1 MHYRCSS
8 ASFFFYREMPDAF
21 RLTEE
26 YMNKITTRLKR
37 YGCLLLCLC
46 LLMPLLQDTAAAVQD
61 SSVVRVAWYPDSAYN
76 ITCENGERSGYGYEY
91 QQSVAAYTGWTYDY
105 IEANWPDS
113 LNMLQ
118 KGEIDLMAGVSY
130 AEGRAQTMLFS
141 DLPMGEE
148 KYYLYANLAAA
159 NISVSDL
166 TTLNGKRI
174 GMLSESIATTQFCE
188 WETRHGLHTEH
199 VTITSDE
206 DAAAKIARR
215 EIDGFISV
223 ESPQWQEYGLSAI
236 TSFGSS
242 DVYFV
247 ISKSRPDLKEALD
260 NTMRR
265 IAHDKPFYQDDLYQR
280 YLSAQSVELLSTEE
294 QDWLRQHGAIRI
306 GFLNHDTG
314 ISTFDIRTGDVTGV
328 LTDYVVYA
336 TNCLGD
342 NALHFDLHGFDTQL
356 EQLQALQ
363 NGEIDLIFHTSQN
376 PRAAEENGLA
386 LSNTVL
392 SFSQAALTTKNY
404 FNELEP
410 NTAAIPKNDFSL
422 KQYLSYNYP
431 KWTILEYPSA
441 NDAIKAMRTGS
452 ADCYVMRAGQL
463 PRYMKD
469 KTLYRV
475 FLTQPSKT
483 SFAVRQGDT
492 ALLSILN
499 KTLKTMP
506 SSLLTGALAMYD
518 SAPEKV
524 TAADFV
530 KDNLTTASAVFILLS
545 LLLFGLFR
553 KARQSA
559 KQAQELN
566 LKLQQSQT
574 ELQEALTQAKAANA
588 AKTTFLNNMSHDIRT
603 PINGIIGMLT
613 IIRKN
618 KDDHARIRDC
628 LHKIELSSQLLLSLV
643 NDVLDMAQ
651 LENGTVVLR
660 SESMNLDEVCGS
672 ITNSVLFQAEAA
684 GLTVIGE
691 HDDFSGI
698 YVRSSALHLK
708 KILMNLFTNCV
719 KYNKPVRSSICRCT
733 CSNGRMRRSP
743 VNSSS
748 RTPVWACPR
757 ISSKTICSIRLSR
770 RTSPPAQAIWVPD
783 SACLSCISSSSKWA
797 APFRWKANSVKAA
810 GLPSYCLLNSIVTRP
825 QQQLRRR
832 HRQIFPARG

>member
-1 MHYRCSS
+1 
-8 ASFFFYREMPDAF
+8 
-21 RLTEE
+21 
-26 YMNKITTRLKR
+26 MNRITTRLKR

-91 QQSVAAYTGWTYDY
+91 QQSVAAYTGWTYHY

-159 NISVSDL
+159 DISVSDL

-174 GMLSESIATTQFCE
+174 GMLPESIPTTQFCE

-199 VTITSDE
+199 VTITSGE
-206 DAAAKIARR
+206 DAAAKIASR

-223 ESPQWQEYGLSAI
+223 ESPQWQEYSLSAI

-260 NTMRR
+260 NAMRR

-280 YLSAQSVELLSTEE
+280 YLSAQSVEILSTEE
-294 QDWLRQHGAIRI
+294 RDWLRQHGAIRI

-314 ISTFDIRTGDVTGV
+314 ISTFDIQTGDVAGV

-363 NGEIDLIFHTSQN
+363 NDEIDLIFHTSQN
-376 PRAAEENGLA
+376 PSAAAENGLA

-392 SFSQAALTTKNY
+392 SFSQAALTTKNH

-410 NTAAIPKNDFSL
+410 NTAAIPGNDFSL

-452 ADCYVMRAGQL
+452 ADCYVTRAGQL

-469 KTLYRV
+469 KKLYRV
-475 FLTQPSKT
+475 FLT
-483 SFAVRQGDT
+483 
-492 ALLSILN
+492 
-499 KTLKTMP
+499 
-506 SSLLTGALAMYD
+506 
-518 SAPEKV
+518 
-524 TAADFV
+524 
-530 KDNLTTASAVFILLS
+530 
-545 LLLFGLFR
+545 
-553 KARQSA
+553 
-559 KQAQELN
+559 
-566 LKLQQSQT
+566 
-574 ELQEALTQAKAANA
+574 
-588 AKTTFLNNMSHDIRT
+588 
-603 PINGIIGMLT
+603 
-613 IIRKN
+613 
-618 KDDHARIRDC
+618 
-628 LHKIELSSQLLLSLV
+628 
-643 NDVLDMAQ
+643 
-651 LENGTVVLR
+651 
-660 SESMNLDEVCGS
+660 
-672 ITNSVLFQAEAA
+672 
-684 GLTVIGE
+684 
-691 HDDFSGI
+691 
-698 YVRSSALHLK
+698 
-708 KILMNLFTNCV
+708 
-719 KYNKPVRSSICRCT
+719 
-733 CSNGRMRRSP
+733 
-743 VNSSS
+743 
-748 RTPVWACPR
+748 
-757 ISSKTICSIRLSR
+757 
-770 RTSPPAQAIWVPD
+770 
-783 SACLSCISSSSKWA
+783 
-797 APFRWKANSVKAA
+797 
-810 GLPSYCLLNSIVTRP
+810 
-825 QQQLRRR
+825 
-832 HRQIFPARG
+832 